1 MSLSK
6 KQLQQKREKKKKKRQ
21 IKTRRPPLSTSA
33 YNHNHWPIYACY
45 IPSHLWEIGV
55 GQVIVARKNDRDNL
69 AVGIY
74 LIDVFCLG
82 IRDCAV
88 SVTNNIAYEEI
99 LQGFNTVYKGLKRVE
114 PSYAYTLICQAEAF
128 AKRLGFKPHPDF
140 SKAKLFLNN
149 IVLDEDL
156 RFTFGK
162 EGKPHYLQ
170 GPDDSPA
177 DAQNVLQTLEKNL
190 GRDQDAFSFELS

>member
-1 MSLSK
+1 MTLSK

-21 IKTRRPPLSTSA
+21 IKTRCSPLSTLA
-33 YNHNHWPIYACY
+33 YNHWPIHACY
-45 IPSHLWEIGV
+45 IPGHLWETGV
-55 GQVIVARKNDRDNL
+55 GQIIVARKNDRDDL

-99 LQGFNTVYKGLKRVE
+99 LQGFSTIYKGLKRVD
-114 PSYAYTLICQAEAF
+114 PSYAYTLICEAEAF

-140 SKAKLFLNN
+140 SKAKQFLNN
-149 IVLDEDL
+149 IVLDDDL
-156 RFTFGK
+156 TFTFGK

-177 DAQNVLQTLEKNL
+177 DVQNILQTLETNL
-190 GRDQDAFSFELS
+190 SHDKDAFSFELL